1 MNANRESVV
10 IEEPRI
16 ARLLFADT
24 RFSWLWLPLRLYLVG
39 LGGKRDGAG
48 FFRRPQM
55 DWQRRSVARV
65 LEARP

>member
-16 ARLLFADT
+16 ARLFFADT
-24 RFSWLWLPLRLYLVG
+24 RFSLALATVTAISWLGLVG
-39 LGGKRDGAG
+39 SGMAQV
-48 FFRRPQM
+48 RRPQM

-65 LEARP
+65 LEAGP